1 MDVYAVGATTTRIG
15 SSVLVLATNADT
27 TDSKKTSVS
36 WVTLAVPLDQSQE
49 FVTASQSMDIYFT
62 LPAKTDTDA
71 TASSAVSADTKGD
84 GDE

>member
-1 MDVYAVGATTTRIG
+1 M
-15 SSVLVLATNADT
+15 
-27 TDSKKTSVS
+27 
-36 WVTLAVPLDQSQE
+36 TLAVPLDQSQE